1 MNRIFRPV
9 LVLVVA
15 GVVLGWFAFGGRK
28 AGIHPKSTAKTSPA
42 SPAAP
47 KGTAAP
53 SDAKAALDNLIN
65 LLNKDDAA
73 GLRAQ
78 FAMPC
83 YMEGRKI
90 EDDQTLNA
98 FIEKA
103 VQQPHAFALESAVQ
117 TTAIEAGLP
126 PEAEEVLT
134 SNDTILVADLRQ
146 NGEPASRI
154 FIFRKTASGLK
165 VLAILKTPER

>member
-9 LVLVVA
+9 LVLVVV

-28 AGIHPKSTAKTSPA
+28 AGSHPKSTTKTSPA
-42 SPAAP
+42 APAAP
-47 KGTAAP
+47 TGTAAP
-53 SDAKAALDNLIN
+53 RDAHTALDNLIN

-78 FAMPC
+78 FVMPC
-83 YMEGRKI
+83 YIEGRKI
-90 EDDQTLNA
+90 EDDQSLNEV
-98 FIEKA
+98 IQKA

-117 TTAIEAGLP
+117 MTALEAGLP
-126 PEAEEVLT
+126 PEAGDVLT
-134 SNDTILVADLRQ
+134 SNDTILVADLKQ
-146 NGEPASRI
+146 NGESASRI
-154 FIFRKTASGLK
+154 FVFRKTASGLK